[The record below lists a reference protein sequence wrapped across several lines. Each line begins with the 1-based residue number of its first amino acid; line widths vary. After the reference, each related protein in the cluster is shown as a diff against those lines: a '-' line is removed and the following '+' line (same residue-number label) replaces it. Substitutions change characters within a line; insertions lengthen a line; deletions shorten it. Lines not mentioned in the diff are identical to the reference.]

1 MRERERESEVLLCSV
16 VACAYNNKIRV
27 DDEIRREDEKQK
39 TEYSVGKENG
49 PTTQTLYLSL
59 SIVSRLVSFLAPTLR
74 LIYHYDT
81 PLYLQI

>member
-59 SIVSRLVSFLAPTLR
+59 YCLPSGFLSSPHSSSYL
-74 LIYHYDT
+74 
-81 PLYLQI
+81 PL